1 MTSPAG
7 IPELGDHAARA
18 RQAQQEA
25 AEAQSRADAEPK
37 GPLEVRAAFV
47 VYIGLDGE
55 YVMHHDVNLPLV
67 AERIPH
73 WDEVKGA
80 CLSIAN
86 EIQGQQT
93 AAIAAQQATQ
103 GTLGGLMQIQQGM
116 AQKIESMRAAE
127 VLEAEKAGR
136 NGQPSGTPAA
146 FRK

>member
-1 MTSPAG
+1 MPEVPA
-7 IPELGDHAARA
+7 LNDSAARLREA
-18 RQAQQEA
+18 QAAA
-25 AEAQSRADAEPK
+25 AEEQSKADAEPK

-67 AERIPH
+67 AERVPH

-93 AAIAAQQATQ
+93 AVNAAQQAVQ
-103 GTLGGLMQIQQGM
+103 GTLGGLMQIQGQM
-116 AQKIESMRAAE
+116 AQRIEQMKAQEA
-127 VLEAEKAGR
+127 LEQEKQGG
-136 NGQPSGTPAA
+136 NGQPAGTPAA
-146 FRK
+146 FRKR